1 MAEGP
6 IGKPFLAEGVS
17 DTARLFECAAKLRHG
32 ERIAAKS
39 KVPHNRHGKAVLVI
53 VTNTPI
59 PGPQLFRLRH
69 PPTMQTVRNVCN
81 WA

>member
-1 MAEGP
+1 
-6 IGKPFLAEGVS
+6 
-17 DTARLFECAAKLRHG
+17 
-32 ERIAAKS
+32 
-39 KVPHNRHGKAVLVI
+39 VPHNRHGKAVLVV